1 VKFSCGKTSGLARAG
16 ILETPHGTV
25 RTPAFM
31 PVGTQGTVKAISP
44 RQLEEAGTQIVLS
57 NAYHLFLKPGHELI
71 RTLGGLHRFMGWDH
85 PILTDSGGY
94 QVFSLS
100 DLNRV
105 DDDGVLFR
113 SHYDGSKH
121 FFTPELVVRVQASLG
136 SDIAMVLDDCPPY
149 PASRHRVEESV
160 SRTSR
165 WARLSK
171 AAFEEAMGEEV
182 PNSGQV
188 QFGIV
193 QGGVVPGLRDESAA
207 ALVDLDF
214 PGYAVGGLSVGEP
227 KELMRDIMARSLQS
241 LPDDRPRYVMGI
253 GYPLDILEAVAAGAD
268 LFDCVV
274 PTRLGRNGTVFTSRG
289 RVSLRHSALATQDL
303 PLDEECS
310 CYACRRFSRAY
321 LRHLHNVGEI
331 LGIGLA
337 TLHNIH
343 FFARF
348 MRQIREAI
356 EADGLDNLTRKFY
369 FFYGDTGGNVTRN

>member
-1 VKFSCGKTSGLARAG
+1 
-16 ILETPHGTV
+16 
-25 RTPAFM
+25 M

-44 RQLEEAGTQIVLS
+44 RELEEAGTQILLA
-57 NAYHLFLKPGHELI
+57 NAYHLYLKPGHEPV
-71 RTLGGLHRFMGWDH
+71 RSLGGLHRFMGWDH

-121 FFTPELVVRVQASLG
+121 RFTPDLVVRIQAFLG
-136 SDIAMVLDDCPPY
+136 PDIAMVLDDCPPY
-149 PASRHRVEESV
+149 PASRERVEKSV
-160 SRTSR
+160 GRTHR
-165 WARLSK
+165 WARQSK
-171 AAFEEAMGEEV
+171 AVFEEVAAGDV
-182 PNSGQV
+182 PNPGQV

-193 QGGVVPGLRDESAA
+193 QGGVFPELRDESAR
-207 ALVDLDF
+207 ALIDLDF

-227 KELMRDIMARSLQS
+227 KDLLRDIMVRSIRS
-241 LPDDRPRYVMGI
+241 LPDEKPRYVMGI
-253 GYPLDILEAVAAGAD
+253 GYPRDILEAVTAGAD

-274 PTRLGRNGTVFTSRG
+274 PTRLGRNGTVFTSQG

-303 PLDEECS
+303 PLDEECD
-310 CYACRRFSRAY
+310 CYVCSTFSRAY

-331 LGIGLA
+331 LGIRLA
-337 TLHNIH
+337 TLHNLH

-348 MRQIREAI
+348 MREIREAV
-356 EADGLDNLTRKFY
+356 ETDSLEKLVRKFY
-369 FFYGDTGGNVTRN
+369 FFYGDTVGSDAGK